1 MIHTLN
7 NNIYNS
13 NKRGPP
19 PFFIWIPILYLATF
33 WSILLT
39 NPMLTVELTL
49 LLFSNIYSFIFI
61 STLNKSLRF
70 TRFRRSYV
78 NYTAVIVINYCQGY
92 TASYHDGRCSKWPR
106 SFFCSRLSQMI
117 VHLHNLLFLSTP
129 VALMLSTPRWA
140 SKRKDVK

>member
-78 NYTAVIVINYCQGY
+78 NYTAVILINYCQGY
-92 TASYHDGRCSKWPR
+92 TASYLDGCCSKWPR
-106 SFFCSRLSQMI
+106 SFFLQPLVPDDSA
-117 VHLHNLLFLSTP
+117 F
-129 VALMLSTPRWA
+129 A
-140 SKRKDVK
+140 